1 MTSATLSVGGD
12 FSHHMRQ
19 TGADL
24 LDRRRILAVSK
35 ASPFDYRNHALLY
48 LPEDMPFPDVRIA
61 AYRNA
66 VTDRLEELIRLSHGH
81 TLVLFTSYRTMET
94 VHQEL
99 AGRIEDVGIFIRDNK
114 PVAYFMD
121 GE

>member
-1 MTSATLSVGGD
+1 MCSAGKGK
-12 FSHHMRQ
+12 
-19 TGADL
+19 
-24 LDRRRILAVSK
+24 RILAVSK

-81 TLVLFTSYRTMET
+81 TLVLFTSCRTMET

-99 AGRIEDVGIFIRDNK
+99 AGRIEDVGIFILGSPYRWLGLAHTGHAFLTVPLIGLVSVPPQN
-114 PVAYFMD
+114 
-121 GE
+121 